1 MFTNKILSSDAR
13 GYIIEIFKYKNF
25 SILLIKSKKGTIRGN
40 HYYLNETHLN
50 YIVKGKIAYYWKK
63 LNSNS
68 KIKKKI
74 YKKNEFFLTKKKD
87 VHAMKFLEDSLNIY
101 LSNIPRNKKNYLK
114 KVRKKIILKDN

>member
-50 YIVKGKIAYYWKK
+50 YIVKEK
-63 LNSNS
+63 
-68 KIKKKI
+68 
-74 YKKNEFFLTKKKD
+74 
-87 VHAMKFLEDSLNIY
+87 
-101 LSNIPRNKKNYLK
+101 
-114 KVRKKIILKDN
+114 

>member
-74 YKKNEFFLTKKKD
+74 YKKNEFFLTKKKGCSCY
-87 VHAMKFLEDSLNIY
+87 EIS
-101 LSNIPRNKKNYLK
+101 
-114 KVRKKIILKDN
+114 